1 MIYKKE
7 TVCNDQINQ
16 EEGKNNLE
24 AESVISHPAKVVP
37 EIFQPKKSLIP
48 DVSVIQQPKSHQ
60 KITAKSKMSNESV
73 PHHAYAVKSDPTTGI
88 SQLTNYIQI

>member
-1 MIYKKE
+1 MEEFVESDSICDPELDIIDSREQTKRYVDDLLIYKKE

-48 DVSVIQQPKSHQ
+48 DVSVI
-60 KITAKSKMSNESV
+60 
-73 PHHAYAVKSDPTTGI
+73 
-88 SQLTNYIQI
+88 